1 MVFARNNELMDEFA
15 DIRPYNDSE
24 FQEILERLLAEP
36 DLVKGLAYFMRPNW
50 RGPLRLLA
58 RSLVRWRLQKD
69 LTGLES
75 IADFQLWLAGYVEKI
90 IKKTTTSLVITGID
104 QLDDSKSYLWLSN
117 HRDIALDPTLVN
129 YALNL
134 CKKSTGRIAIGDNLL
149 KNPMVGDFMRLNK
162 SFIVKRSIKSR
173 REKFSALQLL
183 SRYIRYSISEGHSVW
198 IAQREGR
205 AKDGIDTTDTAVL
218 KMLSLAGRSDEET
231 FAESL
236 QQLNPVPV
244 SISYEF
250 DPCDVLKARELAAL
264 QEDKDYLKA
273 HNEDI
278 TSIVTGL
285 MGNKGR
291 VQISFGEEISTSL
304 FNSAETLAVEIDRQ
318 IVDGY
323 ACYPI
328 NYAAHQLLVKQGG
341 CIALEYYDDEEIK
354 SGTQDL
360 HDRSQGESDAV
371 KYQLYSMYAQPII
384 RKQNK
389 HHE

>member
-90 IKKTTTSLVITGID
+90 IKKTTTSLVISGID

-129 YALNL
+129 YALHL
-134 CKKSTGRIAIGDNLL
+134 SEKSTGRIAIGDNLL
-149 KNPMVGDFMRLNK
+149 KNPIVGDFMRLNK

-218 KMLSLAGRSDEET
+218 KMLSLAGRSDQET

>member
-1 MVFARNNELMDEFA
+1 MVFARNNGLMDEFG
-15 DIRPYNDSE
+15 DIRPYNDGE

-69 LTGLES
+69 LIGLES

-90 IKKTTTSLVITGID
+90 IKKTTTSLKINGID

-129 YALNL
+129 YALHL
-134 CKKSTGRIAIGDNLL
+134 SKKPTGRIAIGDNLL

-183 SRYIRYSISEGHSVW
+183 SRYIRYSILEGHSVW

-218 KMLSLAGRSDEET
+218 KMLSLAGRSDKET

-264 QEDKDYLKA
+264 HEGENYLKA
-273 HNEDI
+273 DNEDI

-291 VQISFGEEISTSL
+291 VQISFGEEISVPL

-328 NYAAHQLLVKQGG
+328 NYAAHRLLVNQGG
-341 CIALEYYDDEEIK
+341 CVALEYYDNEDIK

-360 HDRSQGESDAV
+360 HERSQGESEAV

-389 HHE
+389 HYE

>member
-36 DLVKGLAYFMRPNW
+36 DLIKGLAYFMRPNW

-129 YALNL
+129 YALHL
-134 CKKSTGRIAIGDNLL
+134 SEKSTGRIAIGDNLL
-149 KNPMVGDFMRLNK
+149 KNPIVGDFMRLNK

>member
-1 MVFARNNELMDEFA
+1 MDEFA

-24 FQEILERLLAEP
+24 FQQILERLLAEP

-75 IADFQLWLAGYVEKI
+75 IAEFQFWLAGYVEKI
-90 IKKTTTSLVITGID
+90 INKTTTGLKITGID

-129 YALNL
+129 YALHLSN
-134 CKKSTGRIAIGDNLL
+134 KPTGRIAIGDNLL
-149 KNPMVGDFMRLNK
+149 LNPVVGDFMRLNK
-162 SFIVKRSIKSR
+162 SFIVKRSIKAK

-183 SRYIRYSISEGHSVW
+183 SRYIRHSIADGHSVW

-218 KMLSLAGRSDEET
+218 KMLGLAGRVDKET
-231 FAESL
+231 FSASL
-236 QQLNPVPV
+236 QVLNPVPV

-250 DPCDVLKARELAAL
+250 DPCDILKARELADVL
-264 QEDKDYLKA
+264 QGDVYLKA
-273 HNEDI
+273 DNEDV

-285 MGNKGR
+285 MGNKGQ
-291 VQISFGEEISTSL
+291 VQISFGEEISPLL
-304 FNSAETLAVEIDRQ
+304 FHSAEMLAAEIDRQ

-323 ACYPI
+323 ACFPI
-328 NYAAHQLLVKQGG
+328 NYAAHQRLAQQGK
-341 CIALEYYDDEEIK
+341 CAALANYNDDDIK
-354 SGTQDL
+354 LGTEALQQ
-360 HDRSQGESDAV
+360 RSEGESDAV
-371 KYQLYSMYAQPII
+371 KAQLYSMYAQPII
-384 RKQNK
+384 RKQNNN
-389 HHE
+389 HE

>member
-36 DLVKGLAYFMRPNW
+36 DLVKGLAYFMRPTW

-90 IKKTTTSLVITGID
+90 IKKTTTSLVISGID

-129 YALNL
+129 YALHL
-134 CKKSTGRIAIGDNLL
+134 SEKSTGRIAIGDNLL

-218 KMLSLAGRSDEET
+218 KMLSLAGRSDQET

-264 QEDKDYLKA
+264 HEGKDYLKA
-273 HNEDI
+273 DNEDI

-291 VQISFGEEISTSL
+291 VQISFGEEISVPL

-384 RKQNK
+384 RKKNK

>member
-1 MVFARNNELMDEFA
+1 MVFARNIGLMDEFA
-15 DIRPYNDSE
+15 DIRPYNDNE
-24 FQEILERLLAEP
+24 FQQILERLLAEP

-75 IADFQLWLAGYVEKI
+75 IAEFQLWLAGYVEKI
-90 IKKTTTSLVITGID
+90 IRKTTTSLEITGID
-104 QLDDSKSYLWLSN
+104 QLDASKSYLWLSN

-129 YALNL
+129 YALHLSN
-134 CKKSTGRIAIGDNLL
+134 KPTGRIAIGDNLL
-149 KNPMVGDFMRLNK
+149 TNPMVGDFMRLNK
-162 SFIVKRSIKSR
+162 SFIVKRSIKAK

-183 SRYIRYSISEGHSVW
+183 SRYIRYSIAEGHSVW

-218 KMLSLAGRSDEET
+218 KMLSLAGRTDKET
-231 FAESL
+231 FSESL
-236 QQLNPVPV
+236 QYLNPVPV

-250 DPCDVLKARELAAL
+250 DPCDILKARELAAIH
-264 QEDKDYLKA
+264 EGKSYLKA
-273 HNEDI
+273 DNEDV

-285 MGNKGR
+285 MGHKGR
-291 VQISFGEEISTSL
+291 VQISFGEEISPP
-304 FNSAETLAVEIDRQ
+304 FFDSAEVLAAEMDRQ
-318 IVDGY
+318 IVNGY
-323 ACYPI
+323 ACFPI
-328 NYAAHQLLVKQGG
+328 NYAAHQLLSELGKCQP
-341 CIALEYYDDEEIK
+341 LECYDENDIKIGRKELHSRSEDESE
-354 SGTQDL
+354 T
-360 HDRSQGESDAV
+360 V

>member
-90 IKKTTTSLVITGID
+90 IKKTTTSLVISGID

-129 YALNL
+129 YALHL
-134 CKKSTGRIAIGDNLL
+134 SEKSTGRIAIGDNLL

-218 KMLSLAGRSDEET
+218 KMLSLAGRSDQET

-264 QEDKDYLKA
+264 LEGKEYLKA
-273 HNEDI
+273 DNDDI

-291 VQISFGEEISTSL
+291 VQISFGEEISTPL

>member
-1 MVFARNNELMDEFA
+1 MDEFA
-15 DIRPYNDSE
+15 DIRPYNDTE
-24 FQEILERLLAEP
+24 FQQILERLLAEP

-58 RSLVRWRLQKD
+58 RSIVRWRLQKD

-75 IADFQLWLAGYVEKI
+75 IAEFQRWLAGYVEKI
-90 IKKTTTSLVITGID
+90 IQKTTTSLEIKGID
-104 QLDDSKSYLWLSN
+104 QLDANKSYLWLSN

-129 YALNL
+129 YALHLSN
-134 CKKSTGRIAIGDNLL
+134 KPTGRIAIGDNLL

-162 SFIVKRSIKSR
+162 SFIVKRSIKAR

-183 SRYIRYSISEGHSVW
+183 SRYIRFSISDGHSVW

-205 AKDGIDTTDTAVL
+205 AKDGIDSTDTAVL
-218 KMLSLAGRSDEET
+218 KMLSLAGRAEKET

-250 DPCDVLKARELAAL
+250 DPCDIIKARELAAL
-264 QEDKDYLKA
+264 HQGEVYLKA
-273 HNEDI
+273 DNEDV

-285 MGNKGR
+285 MGIKGR
-291 VQISFGEEISTSL
+291 VHISFGEEISPL
-304 FNSAETLAVEIDRQ
+304 FFDTAETLAAEIDRQ

-323 ACYPI
+323 ACFPI
-328 NYAAHQLLVKQGG
+328 NYAAHQLLAKQGK
-341 CIALEYYDDEEIK
+341 CQPLEKYNLSDIK
-354 SGTQDL
+354 LGTKEL
-360 HDRSQGESDAV
+360 YLRSEGESEIV
-371 KYQLYSMYAQPII
+371 KTQLYSMYAQPII

>member
-1 MVFARNNELMDEFA
+1 MFFARNYGLMDEFA
-15 DIRPYNDSE
+15 DIRPYNDTE
-24 FQEILERLLAEP
+24 FQQILERLLAEP

-90 IKKTTTSLVITGID
+90 INKTTTSLEIKGID
-104 QLDDSKSYLWLSN
+104 QLDANKSYLWLSN

-129 YALNL
+129 YALHL
-134 CKKSTGRIAIGDNLL
+134 SKKPTGRIAIGDNLL

-162 SFIVKRSIKSR
+162 SFIVRRSIKAR

-183 SRYIRYSISEGHSVW
+183 SRYIRYSITEGHSVW

-218 KMLSLAGRSDEET
+218 KMLSLAGRAENET

-236 QQLNPVPV
+236 LQLNPVPV

-250 DPCDVLKARELAAL
+250 DPCDVIKARELAAL
-264 QEDKDYLKA
+264 HQGEAYLKA
-273 HNEDI
+273 VNEDV

-291 VQISFGEEISTSL
+291 VQVSFGEEISPKL
-304 FNSAETLAVEIDRQ
+304 FNSAEMLAVEIDRQ
-318 IVDGY
+318 IVNGY
-323 ACYPI
+323 ACFPI
-328 NYAAHQLLVKQGG
+328 NYAAHQLLAQQGK
-341 CIALEYYDDEEIK
+341 CQPLAEYDEGDIN
-354 SGTQDL
+354 SGTQEL
-360 HDRSQGESDAV
+360 HLRSEGESDAV
-371 KYQLYSMYAQPII
+371 KYQLYSMYAQPIL
-384 RKQNK
+384 RKQNT

>member
-90 IKKTTTSLVITGID
+90 IKKTTTSLVISGID

-129 YALNL
+129 YALHL
-134 CKKSTGRIAIGDNLL
+134 SEKSTGRIAIGDNLL
-149 KNPMVGDFMRLNK
+149 KNPIVGDFMRLNK

>member
-36 DLVKGLAYFMRPNW
+36 DLVKGLAYFMRPTW

-90 IKKTTTSLVITGID
+90 IKKTTTSLVISGID

-129 YALNL
+129 YALHL
-134 CKKSTGRIAIGDNLL
+134 SEKSTGRIAIGDNLL

-218 KMLSLAGRSDEET
+218 KMLSLAGRSDQET

-264 QEDKDYLKA
+264 HEGKYYLKA
-273 HNEDI
+273 DNEDI

-291 VQISFGEEISTSL
+291 VQISFGEEISVPL

-384 RKQNK
+384 RKKNK

>member
-1 MVFARNNELMDEFA
+1 MDEFA

-24 FQEILERLLAEP
+24 FQQILERLLAEP

-75 IADFQLWLAGYVEKI
+75 IAEFQLWLAGYVEKI
-90 IKKTTTSLVITGID
+90 INKTTTALQITGID
-104 QLDDSKSYLWLSN
+104 QLDSSKSYLWLSN

-129 YALNL
+129 YALHLSN
-134 CKKSTGRIAIGDNLL
+134 KPTGRIAIGDNLL
-149 KNPMVGDFMRLNK
+149 TNPVVGDFMRLNK
-162 SFIVKRSIKSR
+162 SFIVKRSIKAK

-183 SRYIRYSISEGHSVW
+183 SRYIRHSISDGHSVW

-218 KMLSLAGRSDEET
+218 KMLSLAGRVTKET
-231 FAESL
+231 FSQSL
-236 QQLNPVPV
+236 QVLNPIPV

-250 DPCDVLKARELAAL
+250 DPCDILKARELAAVL
-264 QEDKDYLKA
+264 QGDIYLKA
-273 HNEDI
+273 DNEDI

-285 MGNKGR
+285 MGKKGR
-291 VQISFGEEISTSL
+291 VQISFGEEISPAL
-304 FNSAETLAVEIDRQ
+304 FHSAEMLAAEIDRQ
-318 IVDGY
+318 IVNGY
-323 ACYPI
+323 ACFPI
-328 NYAAHQLLVKQGG
+328 NYAAHQLLAQQGI
-341 CIALEYYDDEEIK
+341 CEPLAAYDDDDIK
-354 SGTQDL
+354 SGTQEL
-360 HDRSQGESDAV
+360 QQRSEGESNAV
-371 KYQLYSMYAQPII
+371 KTQLYSMYAQPII
-384 RKQNK
+384 RKQHN